1 MLGVENKDRDLKC
14 FLLVRK
20 IRALGNGTLDTD
32 HSPRGA
38 HWPMEPPV
46 VFSTHQK
53 TREELVSCF
62 SRGEEVLM
70 DGEEE
75 RTPNSDVPMTAAM
88 ESKTV

>member
-1 MLGVENKDRDLKC
+1 M
-14 FLLVRK
+14 
-20 IRALGNGTLDTD
+20 DTD

-38 HWPMEPPV
+38 HWQMEPPV
-46 VFSTHQK
+46 AFSTHQK
-53 TREELVSCF
+53 TCEELVSCL

-75 RTPNSDVPMTAAM
+75 RTPNSDVSTTAAM